1 MGEMSS
7 LGVIHVELVVTTRSP
22 WKVIKKDWGGRGV
35 GARDEALWDTSTK
48 KEKRSTMKFIYP
60 MFSKNLAEK

>member
-22 WKVIKKDWGGRGV
+22 WKVIKKDWGGGRGV
-35 GARDEALWDTSTK
+35 LEMKPFGTQALRR
-48 KEKRSTMKFIYP
+48 KREV
-60 MFSKNLAEK
+60 L